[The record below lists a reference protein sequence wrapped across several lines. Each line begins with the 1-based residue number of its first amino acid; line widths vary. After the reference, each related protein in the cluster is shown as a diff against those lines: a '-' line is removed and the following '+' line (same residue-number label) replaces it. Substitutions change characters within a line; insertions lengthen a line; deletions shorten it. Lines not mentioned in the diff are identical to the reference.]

1 MTPWKRRHI
10 MTGLNTR
17 IRTLLRTLGGAALA
31 TVAVAAIGFTTATPA
46 KARVSFGFSVGGPAY
61 YGGYYP
67 YYGYAPYYGY
77 PSYSYYSYPSYG
89 YYSYPS
95 YGYYGGSDYGYDYSR

>member
-1 MTPWKRRHI
+1 
-10 MTGLNTR
+10 MTGSNSR
-17 IRTLLRTLGGAALA
+17 IAPLWRTLGSAALA
-31 TVAVAAIGFTTATPA
+31 MLAVTAIGFTTVAPA
-46 KARVSFGFSVGGPAY
+46 KARVAFGFSVGGPTY

-77 PSYSYYSYPSYG
+77 PAYSYYSYPSYS
-89 YYSYPS
+89 YYTYPS